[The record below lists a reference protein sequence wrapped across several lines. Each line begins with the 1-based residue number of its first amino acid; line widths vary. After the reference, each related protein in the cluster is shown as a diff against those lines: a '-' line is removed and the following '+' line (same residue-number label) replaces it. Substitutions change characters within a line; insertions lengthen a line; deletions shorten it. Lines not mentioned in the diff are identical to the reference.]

1 MNLSVKRGHAES
13 LRNYCLEAAII
24 VKLLGLTSGGAW
36 VSRHLTCHPERSED
50 HEKEKAAW
58 REVKGIASD
67 YSSGLEEDILP
78 LKQIQYFF
86 NTC

>member
-1 MNLSVKRGHAES
+1 M
-13 LRNYCLEAAII
+13 
-24 VKLLGLTSGGAW
+24 
-36 VSRHLTCHPERSED
+36 SRHLTCHPERSED

-58 REVKGIASD
+58 REVKGIASHC
-67 YSSGLEEDILP
+67 SSGLEEYILP